1 MDYKDKNSA
10 RRFKKLEDCLKHS
23 KNIAKLNNN
32 ENDGLR
38 IQNLIQGVI
47 DYMHYRGK
55 HGLINDLET
64 AADN

>member
-1 MDYKDKNSA
+1 M
-10 RRFKKLEDCLKHS
+10 EDCLKHR
-23 KNIAKLNNN
+23 KNIAKQNNN
-32 ENDGLR
+32 ENDALR

-47 DYMHYRGK
+47 DYMHYRGR